1 MFKVEDSLWWFA
13 AMRRISNTLID
24 RHISAI
30 HDPMRAQV
38 LDAGCGTGGQ
48 IPALEKYG
56 RVTAF
61 DFYEPAA
68 EMCLHRRKGRIS
80 VASID
85 AIPFATESF
94 DLVTAFDVVC
104 QLPAPRDEQCL
115 RELGRVLKPGGTLL
129 VRVPAF
135 QWLYGPTDR
144 TLHTAHRYTT
154 KEMAQ
159 KLARAGL
166 KPVQQTYANTLLFP
180 VALVRRMIAK
190 FAGQYGD
197 TDVRPVFGPLN
208 AALKALVS
216 LEAPVVART
225 SLPVG
230 LSCIVVAKKL

>member
-1 MFKVEDSLWWFA
+1 MFKLEDSLWWFA

-24 RHISAI
+24 RHISAS
-30 HDPMRAQV
+30 HNRYTAEV

-48 IPALEKYG
+48 IPALERYG

-61 DFYEPAA
+61 DYYEPAV

-85 AIPFATESF
+85 AIPFADCTF
-94 DLVTAFDVVC
+94 DLVTALDVVC
-104 QLPAPRDEQCL
+104 QLPSPRDEACL
-115 RELGRVLKPGGTLL
+115 AELGRVMKPGATLL

-154 KEMAQ
+154 NEMAA
-159 KLARAGL
+159 KLTKAGL
-166 KPVQQTYANTLLFP
+166 RPVQQTYANTLLFP
-180 VALVRRMIAK
+180 VALVRRMLAK
-190 FAGQYGD
+190 FVGRYGD

-208 AALKALVS
+208 AALKGLLS
-216 LEAPVVART
+216 LEAPVLART
-225 SLPVG
+225 SLPFG
-230 LSCIVVAKKL
+230 LSCIVVAMKP

>member
-24 RHISAI
+24 RHISKA
-30 HDPMRAQV
+30 HNRATAEV

-68 EMCLHRRKGRIS
+68 EMCLHRRKGRIA

-85 AIPFATESF
+85 AIPYADSSF
-94 DLVTAFDVVC
+94 DVVTAFDVVC

-115 RELGRVLKPGGTLL
+115 KELARVLKPGGTFL

-144 TLHTAHRYTT
+144 TLHTSHRYTT
-154 KEMAQ
+154 SEMSA

-166 KPVQQTYANTLLFP
+166 TPVQSTYANFFLFP
-180 VALVRRMIAK
+180 VALVRRMLAK
-190 FAGQYGD
+190 FVGQYGD

-208 AALKALVS
+208 AALKALLS
-216 LEAPVVART
+216 LEAPIVERT
-225 SLPVG
+225 SLPFG

>member
-13 AMRRISNTLID
+13 AMRLISNTLID
-24 RHISAI
+24 RHISRSHNRNTAE
-30 HDPMRAQV
+30 V

-48 IPALEKYG
+48 IRTLERYG

-68 EMCLHRRKGRIS
+68 EMCLHRRKGRIA

-85 AIPFATESF
+85 AIPYADATF

-104 QLPAPRDEQCL
+104 QLPSPRDEACL
-115 RELGRVLKPGGTLL
+115 AELGRVMKPGATLL

-154 KEMAQ
+154 KEMAA
-159 KLARAGL
+159 KLTKAGL
-166 KPVQQTYANTLLFP
+166 EPVQQTYANTLLFP
-180 VALVRRMIAK
+180 VALVRRMLAK
-190 FAGQYGD
+190 LIGQYGD
-197 TDVRPVFGPLN
+197 TDVRPVFPPLN
-208 AALKALVS
+208 VALKGLLS
-216 LEAPVVART
+216 LEAPIVARA

-230 LSCIVVAKKL
+230 LSCVVVAKKP